1 MQEEECLQRVRG
13 GVDLVLDTTYCQP
26 QYVFPRQEEVCSSA
40 LQLLDCL
47 QRLSSFRPVNI
58 LMFSDVS
65 PCLSTHEV
73 LEWRALDQAVLC
85 ANQSCTLQL
94 VLKHAAY
101 QFLSDLST
109 C

>member
-26 QYVFPRQEEVCSSA
+26 QYVFPKQEEVHSSA

-47 QRLSSFRPVNI
+47 QQLSSFRPVNI

-65 PCLSTHEV
+65 PCLSTCEV
-73 LEWRALDQAVLC
+73 LEWMALDQAALC
-85 ANQSCTLQL
+85 VNQSCTLQL
-94 VLKHAAY
+94 LLKHAAY